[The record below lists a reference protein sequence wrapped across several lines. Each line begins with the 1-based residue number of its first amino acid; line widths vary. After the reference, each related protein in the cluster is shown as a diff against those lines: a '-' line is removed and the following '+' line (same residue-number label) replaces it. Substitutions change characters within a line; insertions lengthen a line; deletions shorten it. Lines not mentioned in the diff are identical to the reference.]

1 MRRGNSYVVRKRVL
15 ENLGQIK
22 KKTRGPEKGNNQDIK
37 RE

>member
-22 KKTRGPEKGNNQDIK
+22 KK
-37 RE
+37 REGRKKEITKI